1 MKNVKVI
8 FNDKKEIV
16 ADSYML
22 DKIDGH
28 LVLRFF
34 NPDSWEEIVDFVDAC
49 DQSRISLLINFPNR
63 EKRIDLDN
71 YYMEINNTTNVKT
84 GSILELHFKRLTF
97 NVREVR

>member
-28 LVLRFF
+28 LALRFF
-34 NPDSWEEIVDFVDAC
+34 NPDSWEEIVDFVDTC

-97 NVREVR
+97 NVRR